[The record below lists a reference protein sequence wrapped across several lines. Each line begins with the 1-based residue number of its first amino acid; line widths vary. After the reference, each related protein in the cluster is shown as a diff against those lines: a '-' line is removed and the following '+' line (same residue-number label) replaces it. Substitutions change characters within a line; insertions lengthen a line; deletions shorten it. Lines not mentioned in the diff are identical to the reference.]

1 MGMEGAIKWLIP
13 VQHSNV
19 QYINVRFSDVRYD
32 DLSL

>member
-13 VQHSNV
+13 VQYSNV